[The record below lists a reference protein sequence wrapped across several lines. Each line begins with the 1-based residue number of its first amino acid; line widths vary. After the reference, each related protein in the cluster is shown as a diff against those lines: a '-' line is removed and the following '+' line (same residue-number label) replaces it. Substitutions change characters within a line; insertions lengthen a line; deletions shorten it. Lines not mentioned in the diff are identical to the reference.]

1 MQRIVKRIGLIALTA
16 LLAACATSQMR
27 SRQTIL
33 DETLRAYAS
42 TLRWGDI
49 EQALTFIQPKV
60 RLEHPPTALEIS
72 RLKQVKITGYN
83 EQLPTPAGENEV
95 HQVVQIDIVNL
106 NTQSAR
112 SIVDRQV
119 WKYDDTDKHWW
130 LTSGLPDISRHD

>member
-1 MQRIVKRIGLIALTA
+1 MQRIVKRIGLIALAA

-27 SRQTIL
+27 SKQTIL